1 MIRLGKHNQRVK
13 ALIRL
18 ARRRHREKEGKFVA
32 EGPRLVAAALAS
44 AWPVEGVYFTPD
56 FAAQKG
62 EMLFTLARQRGV
74 PLYEL
79 PTEVFSRV
87 AATETPQ
94 GVLAVIGIP
103 TVALEALLRPE
114 PPLIL
119 VVDGLQDPGNLGTL
133 IRTAQAAGATGAL
146 LLAGTV
152 DLYSPKAVRATAGA
166 VFHLPVVQDLPWAEA
181 LRFLQAAGLTLVVAD
196 PRGETPFYAADFTG
210 PVALVIGSEG
220 AGPRPEVIRVASRRV
235 FIPMPGG
242 AESLNAAVASS
253 LLIYEAVRQ
262 RRRF

>member
-1 MIRLGKHNQRVK
+1 MIRLGKHNPRVK
-13 ALIRL
+13 ALSRL

-32 EGPRLVAAALAS
+32 EGPHLVAAALAS

-62 EMLFTLARQRGV
+62 EALALAQQRGV

-103 TVALEALLRPE
+103 EVALEALLRPE

-220 AGPRPEVIRVASRRV
+220 AGPRPEVVKSASRRV

-242 AESLNAAVASS
+242 TESLNAAVAGS
-253 LLIYEAVRQ
+253 LLLYEVVRQ
-262 RRRF
+262 RQRF

>member
-1 MIRLGKHNQRVK
+1 MIRLGKHNPRVK
-13 ALIRL
+13 ALSRL
-18 ARRRHREKEGKFVA
+18 ARRRYREKEGKFIV
-32 EGPRLVAAALAS
+32 EGPHLVAAALTS

-62 EMLFTLARQRGV
+62 EVLTLARQRGV

-79 PTEVFSRV
+79 PTTVFSRL

-94 GVLAVIGIP
+94 GVLAVVKIP
-103 TVALEALLRPE
+103 EIALEALLRPQ
-114 PPLIL
+114 PLVL

-133 IRTAQAAGATGAL
+133 IRTAQAAGATGAI

-166 VFHLPVVQDLPWAEA
+166 LFHLPVVQDLPWAEA
-181 LRFLQAAGLTLVVAD
+181 LRFLQTAGLTLVVAD

-220 AGPRPEVIRVASRRV
+220 TGPRPEVIKSASRRV

-242 AESLNAAVASS
+242 AESLNAAVAGS
-253 LLIYEAVRQ
+253 LLLYEVVRQ
-262 RRRF
+262 RQRF